1 MKVKPEADSG
11 YSGQYET
18 PPCPKR
24 IISDPL
30 VTDEK
35 VEQSSATASG
45 NMDSLNYTNGAVN
58 TESQQD
64 TGSVEDQPGKPMFGI
79 GPNEEGEEVNK
90 TENDGP
96 NEHTSIQEESSFVM
110 NDDEEGVGEKPVQ
123 VESQFDEE
131 TAKIYLSPS
140 LLEERKKREEEIKN
154 LKQKLQAEIDEKN
167 ALKQEMEELKERLRK
182 IQESEKEREDA
193 SNKTIQ
199 EKMKELEEC
208 KNDIARVEREKIKI
222 ESEYKKKIQ
231 KLEEDVAQLESNRE
245 MEKNENKAQVCDLQ
259 RQLSE
264 ANLKISEKDNEILM
278 QKNEILKQEKEISG
292 LQHTIVIK
300 EKDAE
305 IARLNELLNKASLN
319 KQ

>member
-45 NMDSLNYTNGAVN
+45 NTDSLKYTNGAFN
-58 TESQQD
+58 TEPQQD
-64 TGSVEDQPGKPMFGI
+64 TGSVEDQPAKPMFGI
-79 GPNEEGEEVNK
+79 GPNEGDEEGEEEVNK

-96 NEHTSIQEESSFVM
+96 NEHTSVQDESL
-110 NDDEEGVGEKPVQ
+110 NTDEEGVGKKPVQ

-131 TAKIYLSPS
+131 IAKIFLSPS
-140 LLEERKKREEEIKN
+140 LLEELKKREEEIKN
-154 LKQKLQAEIDEKN
+154 LKQKLQTEIDGKN

-182 IQESEKEREDA
+182 IQESEKEKEDA

-208 KNDIARVEREKIKI
+208 KNNIARVEREKREMESKYEEKIK
-222 ESEYKKKIQ
+222 
-231 KLEEDVAQLESNRE
+231 KLEEDVAQLKKNRK
-245 MEKNENKAQVCDLQ
+245 MEQNENKAQVSDLQ
-259 RQLSE
+259 RQLSD
-264 ANLKISEKDNEILM
+264 AKLKISEKDK
-278 QKNEILKQEKEISG
+278 QILKQMNKISE
-292 LQHTIVIK
+292 LQHTIVVK